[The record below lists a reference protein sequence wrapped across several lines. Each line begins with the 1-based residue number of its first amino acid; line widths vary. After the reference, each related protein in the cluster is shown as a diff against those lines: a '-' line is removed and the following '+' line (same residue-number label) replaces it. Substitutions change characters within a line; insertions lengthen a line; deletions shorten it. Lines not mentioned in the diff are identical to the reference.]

1 MVDVGQFEKRL
12 PVGIVLVEK
21 RASFELQKPD
31 IAAAV
36 FAARSPLLAFYRAI
50 ALQETRLSL
59 SHLLSC
65 QGDG

>member
-36 FAARSPLLAFYRAI
+36 FCSSKPITRFLPSNYFARNAAIVEPLAQLP
-50 ALQETRLSL
+50 
-59 SHLLSC
+59 
-65 QGDG
+65 G

>member
-21 RASFELQKPD
+21 RASVELQKPD

-36 FAARSPLLAFYRAI
+36 FAARSPLLAFY
-50 ALQETRLSL
+50 
-59 SHLLSC
+59 
-65 QGDG
+65 